1 MRKILSSPKKAL
13 VVAGAALVSVL
24 PLATASTQVSAAAST
39 RISVKAP
46 APYERWAGVANQ
58 WTRNFY
64 ISGPRTTEVTVGVTV
79 GTPGSKDTLS
89 ITFTNRLTLSYGFS
103 SWKNVKNIAF
113 SGQIGY
119 VNYALASMKLNGSSA
134 GKSTMKVFVTAFEPN
149 LSFMPANGHFYE
161 FVSSRGIKWTDAKVA
176 AEAMTFRGVNGYLA
190 TVTDAP
196 ENNFVSQS
204 IPRAS
209 NVWLGG
215 SDAGQEGVWKWETG
229 PEKGTTFM
237 TMTCAT
243 KTGDDA
249 CNGANVLKTPGSA
262 SVQYSDIATGDIA
275 SKKYTNWAFQ
285 EPNNWGSTGEH
296 YVATNWQGTVGEW
309 NDLADNTAQIN
320 GYVVEYSGKFGKL
333 MPQVYTAST
342 VITKVPVRYTP
353 LNLRV
358 VKRNSNLRGIYWSN
372 HEAVKPVATKVVAL
386 PSGRVVC
393 ANVTKVTFCS
403 DKKASSRDRRYVVT
417 HRYANR
423 PTAVT
428 FNKAFSAFVTIPK

>member
-1 MRKILSSPKKAL
+1 MRKIISSRKKAL
-13 VVAGAALVSVL
+13 VVAGAALVSAL
-24 PLATASTQVSAAAST
+24 PIATTSTQVSAAAST

-79 GTPGSKDTLS
+79 GTSDSKDTLS
-89 ITFTNRLTLSYGFS
+89 ISFTNRLTLSYGFS
-103 SWKNVKNIAF
+103 SWKDVKNIAF

-119 VNYALASMKLNGSSA
+119 VNYALASMRFNGRSA

-190 TVTDAP
+190 TVTDAT

-215 SDAGQEGVWKWETG
+215 SDAGKEGVWKWESG
-229 PEKGTTFM
+229 PEKGKTFM

-262 SVQYSDIATGDIA
+262 SVQYSDIATSDIA
-275 SKKYTNWAFQ
+275 SKKYANWAFV

-296 YVATNWQGTVGEW
+296 YVATNWQGTIGEW

-320 GYVVEYSGKFGKL
+320 GYVVEYSGKFGKP
-333 MPQVYTAST
+333 MPQVYAAST

-358 VKRNSNLRGIYWSN
+358 VNLGNGWRDVKWTN
-372 HEAVKPVATKVVAL
+372 HQAARPVATKVVAL

-393 ANVTKVTFCS
+393 ANAVNANRCI

-417 HRYANR
+417 HRYATR
-423 PTAVT
+423 PTVVT